1 MFKHLAV
8 ALMDYLLVISE
19 FRIFHGLID
28 LRCFMVFSDAN
39 LKGQSV
45 FVFNYRT
52 ILDLGMIFQ
61 SRGGMKYN
69 PVITSGFLFCS
80 FFFFFKLLGM

>member
-39 LKGQSV
+39 LKGAVGLCFQLSHNV
-45 FVFNYRT
+45 RSWH
-52 ILDLGMIFQ
+52 DL
-61 SRGGMKYN
+61 SK
-69 PVITSGFLFCS
+69 
-80 FFFFFKLLGM
+80 